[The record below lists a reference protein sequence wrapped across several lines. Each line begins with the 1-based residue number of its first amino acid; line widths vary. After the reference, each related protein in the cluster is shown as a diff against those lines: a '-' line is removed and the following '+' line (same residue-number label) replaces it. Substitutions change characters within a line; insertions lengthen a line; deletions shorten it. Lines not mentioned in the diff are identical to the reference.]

1 MNNLDF
7 MDNLGFEITF
17 HEEIFHL
24 IQHEIR
30 IKHKG
35 TEYIVRTT
43 TSGND
48 FEVRFK
54 DGQDWRAP
62 REDDEVEQ
70 RIFKM
75 LDEGEYY
82 VGDSIARY

>member
-1 MNNLDF
+1 MELKDLD
-7 MDNLGFEITF
+7 IHW

-54 DGQDWRAP
+54 DGNDWRPAI
-62 REDDEVEQ
+62 EDNKIEQ
-70 RIFKM
+70 YIYKI
-75 LDEGEYY
+75 LDNGDYA
-82 VGDSIARY
+82 VGDSISRY

>member
-30 IKHKG
+30 MKYKG

-54 DGQDWRAP
+54 DGEDWREA
-62 REDDEVEQ
+62 RKDDEVEQ

-82 VGDSIARY
+82 VGDSLARY

>member
-1 MNNLDF
+1 MELKDLD
-7 MDNLGFEITF
+7 IHW
-17 HEEIFHL
+17 HEEIFNL

-35 TEYIVRTT
+35 IEYIVRTT

-54 DGQDWRAP
+54 DGNDWRPAIK
-62 REDDEVEQ
+62 DNKVEQ
-70 RIFKM
+70 YIYKI
-75 LDEGEYY
+75 LDDGDYL
-82 VGDSIARY
+82 VGDSISRY